1 MKSCVVGIGAMGL
14 EMALH
19 IQNKELEVV
28 GVDLDK
34 KQIAEAKNRGLTA
47 GDDLTGQVSD
57 TDVFIVIVATDKQTE
72 SVVETI
78 LTNNP
83 KNGAAV
89 VVAATNHPD
98 TMTALAPQCAAAGV
112 RFVDAPVVFGMQG
125 ARDGNLASLCGGSK
139 EDVDYVTPVLMCYSR
154 AVHRVG
160 DVGAGQL
167 GKTCNNM
174 MHWAACCA
182 NFEVLALAKR
192 YGVDAQHMREIWLE
206 CPARNTTLDRWNN
219 TRFTWQEKDMDV
231 AMELAQTAR
240 LPLPL
245 FGTIDQLIKMFSAD
259 DVSALLYS
267 DKAEYLGVDISAMK
281 KHD

>member
-1 MKSCVVGIGAMGL
+1 LERWAWRWPCIFRTRDWKLSALIWIKNKSL
-14 EMALH
+14 R
-19 IQNKELEVV
+19 Q
-28 GVDLDK
+28 
-34 KQIAEAKNRGLTA
+34 KNRGLAA
-47 GDDLTGQVSD
+47 GDDLASQVSD
-57 TDVFIVIVATDKQTE
+57 IDVFIVIVATDKQTE

-78 LTNNP
+78 LSNNP
-83 KNGAAV
+83 KTGAAV

-98 TMTALAPQCAAAGV
+98 TMTALAPKCAAAGV

-139 EDVDYVTPVLMCYSR
+139 DDVEYVTPVLMCYSR

-192 YGVDAQHMREIWLE
+192 YGVDAQHMREILLE
-206 CPARNTTLDRWNN
+206 CPARNTTLIDGTTLGLHGKKRTWMLRWSW
-219 TRFTWQEKDMDV
+219 RRPRSFRCRYS
-231 AMELAQTAR
+231 AQ
-240 LPLPL
+240 
-245 FGTIDQLIKMFSAD
+245 S
-259 DVSALLYS
+259 
-267 DKAEYLGVDISAMK
+267 IS
-281 KHD
+281 

>member
-19 IQNKELEVV
+19 IQNKGLEVV

-47 GDDLTGQVSD
+47 GDDLAGQVSD
-57 TDVFIVIVATDKQTE
+57 IDVFIVIVATDKQTE

-139 EDVDYVTPVLMCYSR
+139 DDVDYVTPVLMCYSR

-192 YGVDAQHMREIWLE
+192 YGVDAQHMREILLE
-206 CPARNTTLDRWNN
+206 CPARNTTLDRWDN

-231 AMELAQTAR
+231 AMELAQTAK

-267 DKAEYLGVDISAMK
+267 DKAE
-281 KHD
+281 